1 MSAPKEEEP
10 DIHPVS
16 EKSVPKKEKPVI
28 HPGSEKS
35 VPEKEKSVIHPV
47 SKVSKAP
54 EIAQINPSPYA
65 FGDLP
70 DNRLLPVRGH
80 SRMNYTV
87 KWAKKTKKHID
98 IASMAGILRL
108 TPITPEVIRVSF
120 VKGVTTEIKD
130 TYWKP
135 EATDVFSWS
144 VRESKTALKVS
155 TEKVSAVIDKK
166 TGAIQFETAD
176 GTVLLKE
183 RSVEPRLIMDQ
194 RTWEF
199 FEWDSSEKINAKG
212 ILSTDLLVL
221 RAKAKYI
228 SFGGKP
234 MRMPLVL
241 SRKGYGL
248 GIAAKETVLLC
259 NIKTYGPYISTLGE
273 DQIDYYFI
281 YGETN
286 EETISMYKKLTL

>member
-1 MSAPKEEEP
+1 MFFVECQRVK
-10 DIHPVS
+10 DGI
-16 EKSVPKKEKPVI
+16 KSF
-28 HPGSEKS
+28 HG
-35 VPEKEKSVIHPV
+35 
-47 SKVSKAP
+47 
-54 EIAQINPSPYA
+54 
-65 FGDLP
+65 
-70 DNRLLPVRGH
+70 
-80 SRMNYTV
+80 
-87 KWAKKTKKHID
+87 
-98 IASMAGILRL
+98 
-108 TPITPEVIRVSF
+108 
-120 VKGVTTEIKD
+120 
-130 TYWKP
+130 
-135 EATDVFSWS
+135 
-144 VRESKTALKVS
+144 
-155 TEKVSAVIDKK
+155 KVSAVIDKK

-183 RSVEPRLIMDQ
+183 RSAEPRLIMAQ
-194 RTWEF
+194 QTWEF

-259 NIKTYGPYISTLGE
+259 NIKTYSLTSVHWARIRSTIIL
-273 DQIDYYFI
+273 FT
-281 YGETN
+281 GETN

>member
-1 MSAPKEEEP
+1 MECQRVK
-10 DIHPVS
+10 DGI
-16 EKSVPKKEKPVI
+16 KSF
-28 HPGSEKS
+28 HG
-35 VPEKEKSVIHPV
+35 
-47 SKVSKAP
+47 
-54 EIAQINPSPYA
+54 
-65 FGDLP
+65 
-70 DNRLLPVRGH
+70 
-80 SRMNYTV
+80 
-87 KWAKKTKKHID
+87 
-98 IASMAGILRL
+98 
-108 TPITPEVIRVSF
+108 
-120 VKGVTTEIKD
+120 
-130 TYWKP
+130 
-135 EATDVFSWS
+135 
-144 VRESKTALKVS
+144 
-155 TEKVSAVIDKK
+155 KVSAVIDKK

-183 RSVEPRLIMDQ
+183 RSAEPRLIMAQ
-194 RTWEF
+194 QTWEF

-259 NIKTYGPYISTLGE
+259 NIKTYSLTSVHWARIRST
-273 DQIDYYFI
+273 FI
-281 YGETN
+281 ILFTGETN

>member
-1 MSAPKEEEP
+1 MICAIS
-10 DIHPVS
+10 
-16 EKSVPKKEKPVI
+16 
-28 HPGSEKS
+28 G
-35 VPEKEKSVIHPV
+35 
-47 SKVSKAP
+47 
-54 EIAQINPSPYA
+54 A
-65 FGDLP
+65 F
-70 DNRLLPVRGH
+70 
-80 SRMNYTV
+80 
-87 KWAKKTKKHID
+87 
-98 IASMAGILRL
+98 
-108 TPITPEVIRVSF
+108 
-120 VKGVTTEIKD
+120 D
-130 TYWKP
+130 TFETGWM
-135 EATDVFSWS
+135 TVFSFS
-144 VRESKTALKVS
+144 
-155 TEKVSAVIDKK
+155 
-166 TGAIQFETAD
+166 
-176 GTVLLKE
+176 GTDF
-183 RSVEPRLIMDQ
+183 SVEPRLIMDQ
-194 RTWEF
+194 QTWEF

-241 SRKGYGL
+241 SGKGYGL

>member
-1 MSAPKEEEP
+1 MDHK
-10 DIHPVS
+10 DI
-16 EKSVPKKEKPVI
+16 
-28 HPGSEKS
+28 
-35 VPEKEKSVIHPV
+35 
-47 SKVSKAP
+47 
-54 EIAQINPSPYA
+54 
-65 FGDLP
+65 
-70 DNRLLPVRGH
+70 
-80 SRMNYTV
+80 
-87 KWAKKTKKHID
+87 
-98 IASMAGILRL
+98 
-108 TPITPEVIRVSF
+108 
-120 VKGVTTEIKD
+120 
-130 TYWKP
+130 
-135 EATDVFSWS
+135 
-144 VRESKTALKVS
+144 
-155 TEKVSAVIDKK
+155 
-166 TGAIQFETAD
+166 
-176 GTVLLKE
+176 
-183 RSVEPRLIMDQ
+183 DQ
-194 RTWEF
+194 WMQ
-199 FEWDSSEKINAKG
+199 WDSSEKINAKG

>member
-1 MSAPKEEEP
+1 MIS
-10 DIHPVS
+10 
-16 EKSVPKKEKPVI
+16 
-28 HPGSEKS
+28 G
-35 VPEKEKSVIHPV
+35 
-47 SKVSKAP
+47 
-54 EIAQINPSPYA
+54 
-65 FGDLP
+65 
-70 DNRLLPVRGH
+70 
-80 SRMNYTV
+80 
-87 KWAKKTKKHID
+87 
-98 IASMAGILRL
+98 
-108 TPITPEVIRVSF
+108 
-120 VKGVTTEIKD
+120 
-130 TYWKP
+130 
-135 EATDVFSWS
+135 

-234 MRMPLVL
+234 MRWPLVL
-241 SRKGYGL
+241 SGKGYGL